1 MGNAPLLMCYI
12 TVSNLMHTYP
22 CACPMGREDP
32 EPVSPAARRAATV
45 VKVLGW
51 TEDRRELEERTVR
64 EAACLS
70 MVYVSC

>member
-1 MGNAPLLMCYI
+1 MYCIAVLF
-12 TVSNLMHTYP
+12 VMHTYP

-64 EAACLS
+64 EVACLS